1 MEVLLENKNA
11 IIYGGGGAIG
21 GAVARAFAREGAKVF
36 LAGRT
41 LATLEEVAEDI
52 RSAGGVA
59 ETAQVDAL
67 DEQAVDRYVD
77 AVAEKAGGIDI
88 SFNLISYEDV
98 QGTPL
103 AQMPLEYFERPIMNA
118 VRTQFLT
125 SRAAARHM
133 IRQGSGVILTFGG
146 AGGRDPIRDYTS
158 GGFQV
163 YLGGFQV
170 ALGAIDVLR
179 RQLEVEPGPH
189 GIRVLTLH
197 SGGVPETTREAW
209 REAITQS
216 FVDTSILKRVEMLE
230 DVGNVAAFAASGLAR
245 TMTATAIKSPV
256 AALPTSRGR

>member
-1 MEVLLENKNA
+1 MLLENKNA
-11 IIYGGGGAIG
+11 VIYGAGGSIG
-21 GAVARAFAREGAKVF
+21 GAVARAFAREGATVF

-41 LATLEEVAEDI
+41 LESLEEVAEEI

-67 DEQAVDRYVD
+67 DEQAVDGHVD
-77 AVAEKAGGIDI
+77 AVAASAGGIDV
-88 SFNLISYEDV
+88 SFNLISYGDV

-103 AQMPLEYFERPIMNA
+103 AEMPLEDFERPVMSA
-118 VRTQFLT
+118 VRTQFL
-125 SRAAARHM
+125 SARAAARHM

-179 RQLEVEPGPH
+179 RQLASELGPH
-189 GIRVLTLH
+189 GIRVVTLQ
-197 SGGVPETTREAW
+197 SGGVPETTREDW
-209 REAITQS
+209 REAITRS
-216 FVDTSILKRVEMLE
+216 FVDTSMLKRVETLD
-230 DVGNVAAFAASGLAR
+230 DVGNVAAFAASDLAR
-245 TMTATAIKSPV
+245 TMTATNINITAGRV
-256 AALPTSRGR
+256 AD